1 MIYPP
6 RDFTHKILK
15 ISTKYQDPPRHAHK
29 ICVKFP
35 YSFFLEIVRI
45 IHMLKILT
53 KDSNLR
59 V

>member
-35 YSFFLEIVRI
+35 YSFFFRNR
-45 IHMLKILT
+45 
-53 KDSNLR
+53 KDYTYVKNSN
-59 V
+59 